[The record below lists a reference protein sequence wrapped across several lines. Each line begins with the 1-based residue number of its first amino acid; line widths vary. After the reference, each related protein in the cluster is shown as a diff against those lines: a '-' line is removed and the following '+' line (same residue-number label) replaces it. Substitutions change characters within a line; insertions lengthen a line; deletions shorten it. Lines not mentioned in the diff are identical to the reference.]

1 MKPTDRN
8 KVCPDCGKKFVAHFA
23 IKRCSKCQSE
33 HRKKSNAKSAIKCRA
48 IKSGKIKVD
57 PKLGKL
63 QRRKT
68 CSDCGKKFIG
78 HFNSHRCKDCQ
89 KKAEKQQKE
98 NYANSQRGK
107 ELTAKRLAKMAEV
120 YNLNKQKKISPKF
133 ALTPEEKQKRIE
145 AQKQKAKAKYQE
157 LKADPVKWRKAQES
171 KRKWELKNKERLR
184 KERKVWRENNQ
195 KQILEYREQYK
206 QSEHGQKVIKVY
218 KEQNHEKLNAQA
230 REYKRQRRE
239 YYSALQMKRQAIK
252 LNAILQSTDLSA
264 ITKLRKKANRMEEK
278 TGKKYHVDHIIPLS
292 KGGAHHQDN
301 LRIITAKE
309 NMAKGS
315 KFDPSLGGVWAD
327 NDLAKQT
334 KQKLGIA

>member
-1 MKPTDRN
+1 MKPTDRD

-48 IKSGKIKVD
+48 IKSGKIKAD

-78 HFNSHRCKDCQ
+78 HFNAHRCKDCQ

-98 NYANSQRGK
+98 NYAKSERGK
-107 ELTAKRLAKMAEV
+107 ELTAKRYEERAAI
-120 YNLNKQKKISPKF
+120 YRLNREKKISPKF
-133 ALTPEEKQKRIE
+133 ALTPEEKQQRLE
-145 AQKQKAKAKYQE
+145 AQKQRAKEKHQR
-157 LKADPVKWRKAQES
+157 LKADPVRWRKAQET
-171 KRKWELKNKERLR
+171 KRKYQQKNAERESQRL
-184 KERKVWRENNQ
+184 KVWRESHQ
-195 KQILEYREQYK
+195 KEIIEYRKQYK
-206 QSEHGQKVIKVY
+206 KSEHGQKVIKLY
-218 KEQNHEKLNAQA
+218 KEQNHEKINAQA

-239 YYSALQMKRQAIK
+239 YYCGLQMRRQAIK
-252 LNAILQSTDLSA
+252 LDAILQSTDFSE
-264 ITKLRKKANRMEEK
+264 INKLRKKANRMEEK

-315 KFDPSLGGVWAD
+315 KLVPSLGGVWAD